1 MSSSLRH
8 RSYGP
13 PRDEPRPCQA
23 QSHCGQS
30 RTLPSPCRHER
41 HGADQGSGN
50 SLLWV
55 TSPEMTSESQVSES
69 KSPKASQSTD
79 LPAALSIICANRNLR
94 GIHVTRAK
102 TRSSSTWSCPGHPDS
117 RALRYP
123 EFCPC
128 YEFIRL
134 RHVGTLRLIPQ
145 NATKPNKS
153 ADLLQ
158 K

>member
-41 HGADQGSGN
+41 HGTNQGSGN

-55 TSPEMTSESQVSES
+55 TSPEMTSESQVSESQVSESQVSES

-94 GIHVTRAK
+94 RIHVTGAKLVAVPLGLVPAVPIIGHRAILSFAPVMNSYASDMSELC
-102 TRSSSTWSCPGHPDS
+102 T
-117 RALRYP
+117 
-123 EFCPC
+123 
-128 YEFIRL
+128 
-134 RHVGTLRLIPQ
+134 
-145 NATKPNKS
+145 
-153 ADLLQ
+153 
-158 K
+158 